1 MKLNLKSIITAEKL
15 LNKPFAEF
23 DLSDEKDLKGLIY
36 SVYVVNEKV
45 FTMNDF
51 ENLWNL
57 KTERKKMMEFVTTQI
72 EYVQQFALPSD
83 DGKGAKV
90 WIGNLVNRLIATR
103 RVEQSYILNDMQV
116 WELSDILKA
125 AEEVVKEEM
134 EQKRFWAYLTVLPH
148 VDNKKIK
155 KPQDLITFPWEAEE
169 FAKEKQEQLEKD
181 KEMFEKFFNSQSL

>member
-1 MKLNLKSIITAEKL
+1 MTAEKL
-15 LNKPFAEF
+15 LNKPFSDF
-23 DLSDEKDLKGLIY
+23 DLSEEKDLKGLIY
-36 SVYVVNEKV
+36 SVYVTNEKV
-45 FTMNDF
+45 LTLSDF

-57 KTERKKMMEFVTTQI
+57 KSEKEKMVKFITTQI
-72 EYVQQFALPSD
+72 QYVQQFSLPSD
-83 DGKGAKV
+83 DAEGERV

-103 RVEQSYILNDMQV
+103 RVDQSYILNDMQV

>member
-15 LNKPFAEF
+15 LNKPFSDF
-23 DLSDEKDLKGLIY
+23 DLSEGKDLKGLIY
-36 SVYVVNEKV
+36 SVYVTNEKI

-57 KTERKKMMEFVTTQI
+57 KSEREKMMNFITTQI
-72 EYVQQFALPSD
+72 QYVQQFSLPSD
-83 DGKGAKV
+83 DNAEKV
-90 WIGNLVNRLIATR
+90 FIGNLVNRLVATR
-103 RVEQSYILNDMQV
+103 RVDQSYILNDMQV

-125 AEEVVKEEM
+125 AEEAVKEEM

-148 VDNKKIK
+148 IDSKKIK

>member
-15 LNKPFAEF
+15 LNKPFSDF
-23 DLSDEKDLKGLIY
+23 DLSEENDLKGLIY
-36 SVYVVNEKV
+36 SVYVTNEKV
-45 FTMNDF
+45 FTLSDF

-57 KTERKKMMEFVTTQI
+57 KGEREKMVKFITTQI
-72 EYVQQFALPSD
+72 QYVQQFSLPSED
-83 DGKGAKV
+83 KGEKV

-148 VDNKKIK
+148 IDGKKIK

-169 FAKEKQEQLEKD
+169 LAKERQEQLEKD
-181 KEMFEKFFNSQSL
+181 KEMFEKFFNSQSI

>member
-15 LNKPFAEF
+15 LNKPFSDF

-36 SVYVVNEKV
+36 SVYVTNEKI
-45 FTMNDF
+45 FTLSDF

-57 KTERKKMMEFVTTQI
+57 KSEREKMVNFITTQI
-72 EYVQQFALPSD
+72 QYVQQFAIPSEE
-83 DGKGAKV
+83 KGEKV

-125 AEEVVKEEM
+125 
-134 EQKRFWAYLTVLPH
+134 
-148 VDNKKIK
+148 DG
-155 KPQDLITFPWEAEE
+155 
-169 FAKEKQEQLEKD
+169 
-181 KEMFEKFFNSQSL
+181 

>member
-15 LNKPFAEF
+15 LNKPFSDF

-36 SVYVVNEKV
+36 SVYVTNEKI
-45 FTMNDF
+45 FTLSDF

-57 KTERKKMMEFVTTQI
+57 KSEREKMVKFITTQI
-72 EYVQQFALPSD
+72 QYVQQFSLPSEE
-83 DGKGAKV
+83 KGEKV

-125 AEEVVKEEM
+125 AEEAVKEEM